1 MEVDMARRKKYTA
14 EMKVKIVR
22 EHLENQVSISE
33 LSERYCVHPNMIHK
47 WKKDLFEGA
56 LETFSRKHKKQNERQ
71 SYKTKVLEEKLKK
84 KDSLIAEI
92 MAENVQLKKNINGE
106 I

>member
-1 MEVDMARRKKYTA
+1 MARRKKHTA

-33 LSERYCVHPNMIHK
+33 LSERYGIHPNMIHK
-47 WKKDLFEGA
+47 WKKELFEGA
-56 LETFSRKHKKQNERQ
+56 LETFSRKHKKQTKQQ
-71 SYKTKVLEEKLKK
+71 SYRTRVLEEKLKK
-84 KDSLIAEI
+84 KDTLIAEI
-92 MAENVQLKKNINGE
+92 IEENIHLKKNINGE